1 MTTEPL
7 DLDELIEHWT
17 LLDGD
22 HELVAGKRGTSRLAF
37 ALMLKFYARHGR
49 FPDSDGDLPGKVV
62 EFVAARHGRFPDS
75 DGDQPGK
82 VVEFVARQVQ
92 VPPEQMPGYELAGR
106 TVEYYRA
113 QIRGHFGFRE
123 CTVED
128 AQALQAWLAENVAEA
143 DPRQE
148 VVRERMQTAGLRA
161 RRLEE
166 GWPEW
171 RLAGKPVEPHRAA

>member
-1 MTTEPL
+1 
-7 DLDELIEHWT
+7 
-17 LLDGD
+17 
-22 HELVAGKRGTSRLAF
+22 
-37 ALMLKFYARHGR
+37 MLKFYARHGR
-49 FPDSDGDLPGKVV
+49 FPDSDGDLPG
-62 EFVAARHGRFPDS
+62 E
-75 DGDQPGK
+75 

-92 VPPEQMPGYELAGR
+92 VPPEQMPGYEFAGR

-148 VVRERMQTAGLRA
+148 VGVPTTSLRNPTSLSSSWGGRTVASDPCGWLSGWRRADSQSNRRPAGLTGLALVA
-161 RRLEE
+161 RRRPRTF
-166 GWPEW
+166 G
-171 RLAGKPVEPHRAA
+171 VT

>member
-1 MTTEPL
+1 MPTEPL
-7 DLDELIEHWT
+7 DLDELVEHWT

-22 HELVAGKRGTSRLAF
+22 RELVAGKRGASRLAF

-49 FPDSDGDLPGKVV
+49 FPDSDGDLPG
-62 EFVAARHGRFPDS
+62 E
-75 DGDQPGK
+75 

-92 VPPEQMPGYELAGR
+92 VAPEQMRGYEFAGR

-113 QIRGHFGFRE
+113 QIRGQFGFRE

-143 DPRQE
+143 RP
-148 VVRERMQTAGLRA
+148 AGGGRSRPDA
-161 RRLEE
+161 
-166 GWPEW
+166 
-171 RLAGKPVEPHRAA
+171 

>member
-1 MTTEPL
+1 MSTEPL
-7 DLDELIEHWT
+7 GLDELVEHWT

-49 FPDSDGDLPGKVV
+49 FPDSDGDLPG
-62 EFVAARHGRFPDS
+62 E
-75 DGDQPGK
+75 

-128 AQALQAWLAENVAEA
+128 AQALEAWLAENVAKA

-148 VVRERMQTAGLRA
+148 VVRDQMLDRCRKWPVEPPTKGPDRADRA
-161 RRLEE
+161 RR
-166 GWPEW
+166 GP
-171 RLAGKPVEPHRAA
+171 RRADGAV